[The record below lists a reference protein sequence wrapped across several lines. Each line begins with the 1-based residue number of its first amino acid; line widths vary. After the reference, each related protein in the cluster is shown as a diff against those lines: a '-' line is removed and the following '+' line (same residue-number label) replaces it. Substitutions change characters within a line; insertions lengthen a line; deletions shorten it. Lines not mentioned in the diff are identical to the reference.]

1 MGGEARKVDRE
12 KDIKGIMSMLR
23 NLALIP
29 YMLRSH
35 QREKMICFAKI
46 MNRNFL
52 EETQVGN
59 KYLKDTEPY

>member
-1 MGGEARKVDRE
+1 MGGEAREVDRE
-12 KDIKGIMSMLR
+12 KDIESITSMRR

-29 YMLRSH
+29 YMLGSH
-35 QREKMICFAKI
+35 QKEKMICFAKI
-46 MNRNFL
+46 MIRNFL